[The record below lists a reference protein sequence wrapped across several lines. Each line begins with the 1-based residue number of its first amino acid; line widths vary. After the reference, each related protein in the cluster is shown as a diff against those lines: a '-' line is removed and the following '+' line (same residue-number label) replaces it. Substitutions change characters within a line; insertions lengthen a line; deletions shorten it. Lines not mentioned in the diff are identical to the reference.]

1 MKLIT
6 DTYELAWDQGSSSV
20 VPTLQ
25 GFQDHFGFS
34 NTHASQLQY
43 FLSVVYLGAGIGAL
57 LSFFVN
63 DRIGR
68 LWSWRLYVTIWMIGQ
83 LIASFAP
90 DVKVLYVA
98 RVISGFGIGSLTVI
112 GTMSIAE
119 IAPAEVRGILS
130 VWFSIAMAVASVCA
144 VFCVYGVHLHI
155 PESRLQ
161 YQVVWFAPCAFF
173 VVLIVGSFFLC
184 ESPRWLWLLGRK
196 DEAVSTMVKL
206 RGLSADHPRV
216 QRELLEIQQSIEQE
230 SAEFSNSSSHTVR
243 VLKETFTVPQNL
255 RRVQQAIVSYALA
268 QLSGAN
274 SITSYYVP
282 VLKLLGQAG
291 DTTHSFF
298 LSGMYSFSKLG
309 FTTIASFFF
318 VDALGRR
325 GSLFTGAFLQMSAD
339 IYLAIFLKYEQ
350 QGMTNGASSQAALA
364 ALFIHAFGYCIG
376 KYRIKIRSVAD
387 KYLMYYLQVYSY
399 CLMFLGA
406 SFGRTVSGH
415 SAEHFL
421 SVFIVSCA

>member
-1 MKLIT
+1 
-6 DTYELAWDQGSSSV
+6 
-20 VPTLQ
+20 
-25 GFQDHFGFS
+25 
-34 NTHASQLQY
+34 
-43 FLSVVYLGAGIGAL
+43 
-57 LSFFVN
+57 
-63 DRIGR
+63 
-68 LWSWRLYVTIWMIGQ
+68 MIGQ
-83 LIASFAP
+83 LIATFAP

-173 VVLIVGSFFLC
+173 VILIAGSFFLC
-184 ESPRWLWLLGRK
+184 ESPRWLWLVGRK
-196 DEAVSTMVKL
+196 DEAVATMVKL
-206 RGLSADHPRV
+206 RGLPADHPRV

-230 SAEFSNSSSHTVR
+230 SADFGNSSSHTMR

-291 DTTHSFF
+291 DTTHSLF
-298 LSGMYSFSKLG
+298 LSGMYSFAKLG

-339 IYLAIFLKYEQ
+339 IYLAIFLKCEQ
-350 QGMTNGASSQAALA
+350 QGMTNGPSSQAALA

-376 KYRIKIRSVAD
+376 KY
-387 KYLMYYLQVYSY
+387 
-399 CLMFLGA
+399 
-406 SFGRTVSGH
+406 
-415 SAEHFL
+415 
-421 SVFIVSCA
+421 